1 VALEGREKELVS
13 CPKTMSTR
21 GGVIGEYMWLD
32 KKNYFEETLYWEYY
46 DLVV

>member
-1 VALEGREKELVS
+1 VALEAREKELVS

-32 KKNYFEETLYWEYY
+32 KKLFWRNYLLGILW
-46 DLVV
+46 